1 MVSKNQRKQIQQ
13 LKQKKYRQLYRK
25 FVAEGDKVV
34 QEFLDSG
41 WTCDLLCAQHPEKY
55 PNAIPVDALTMKQ
68 LTHFTTPSPVLA
80 VFDFP
85 QLSALRLESVT
96 LVLEGIRD
104 PGNLGTILRLC
115 DWFGLSQL
123 LCSSDTVDCFNA
135 KTVQASMG
143 SLARV
148 SCHYIE
154 ELPQFL
160 SSQHRPVF
168 GADLNGKSL
177 YSFSFPSEGIYVF
190 GSESHGLSKAVSG
203 CINDHITI
211 PNFRKGKGPESL
223 NVATA
228 SAIFLSE
235 LFRGR

>member
-34 QEFLDSG
+34 QEFLNLG

-55 PNAIPVDALTMKQ
+55 SNAIPVDVIIMKQ
-68 LTHFTTPSPVLA
+68 ITHFSTPSPVLA
-80 VFDFP
+80 VFDLP
-85 QLSALRLESVT
+85 QPSDLRLESVT
-96 LVLEGIRD
+96 LVLDGIRD
-104 PGNLGTILRLC
+104 PGNLGTIIRLC

-123 LCSSDTVDCFNA
+123 ICSTDTVDCFNS

-148 SCHYIE
+148 ACHYIE
-154 ELPQFL
+154 DLPKFL
-160 SSQHRPVF
+160 SSQHQPIF
-168 GADLNGKSL
+168 GADIKGKSL
-177 YSFSFPSEGIYVF
+177 YSFSFPKEGIYVF
-190 GSESHGLSKAVSG
+190 GSESHGLTKAMKAI
-203 CINDHITI
+203 INTQITI
-211 PNFRKGKGPESL
+211 PNFRKDRGPESL

-235 LFRGR
+235 LFRAR